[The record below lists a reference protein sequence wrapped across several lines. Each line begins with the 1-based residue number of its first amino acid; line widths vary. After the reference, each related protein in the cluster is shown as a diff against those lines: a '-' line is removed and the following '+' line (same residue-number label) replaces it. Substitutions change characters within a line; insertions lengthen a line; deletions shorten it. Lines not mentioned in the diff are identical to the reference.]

1 MSTAIVTVIEFR
13 KVSYSVENV
22 DTEEGAMEQYLY
34 PGTVCCEHSWE
45 EAHIVGVELFEE
57 KEQNND

>member
-22 DTEEGAMEQYLY
+22 DTEEDTMERYLY
-34 PGTVCCEHSWE
+34 PGTVCCEH
-45 EAHIVGVELFEE
+45 GTF
-57 KEQNND
+57 